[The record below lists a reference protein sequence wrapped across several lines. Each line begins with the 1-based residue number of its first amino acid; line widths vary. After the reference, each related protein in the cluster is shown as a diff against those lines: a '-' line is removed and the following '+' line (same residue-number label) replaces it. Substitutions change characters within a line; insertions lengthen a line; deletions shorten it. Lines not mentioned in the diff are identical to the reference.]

1 MEIKYFNSNFD
12 NITQN
17 KDTDQSITNVIE
29 KLPSLNIV
37 SDKNLLEETIKISN
51 QFKEKKEK
59 IIVFGTGGSNLG
71 ARALNNVI
79 SNNKII
85 LEFYDNVDPINFE
98 KNFQNINFELTGFL
112 VVSKSGTTPETLS
125 QFSCLYQK
133 AIEANKVD
141 AFFSNTLI
149 ITEFKESPL
158 FLNCK
163 R

>member
-1 MEIKYFNSNFD
+1 MKIKYFNSNFD
-12 NITQN
+12 KITQN
-17 KDTDQSITNVIE
+17 KDTDQSITNLIE

-71 ARALNNVI
+71 ARALNNII

-112 VVSKSGTTPETLS
+112 IISKSGTTPETLS

-133 AIEANKVD
+133 AIEANKV
-141 AFFSNTLI
+141 
-149 ITEFKESPL
+149 
-158 FLNCK
+158 
-163 R
+163 

>member
-12 NITQN
+12 KITKN

-71 ARALNNVI
+71 ARALNNI
-79 SNNKII
+79 SSNNKII

-112 VVSKSGTTPETLS
+112 VISKSGTTPETLS

-133 AIEANKVD
+133 AIEANKVED
-141 AFFSNTLI
+141 FFSNNLI
-149 ITEFKESPL
+149 ITEFK
-158 FLNCK
+158 
-163 R
+163 

>member
-12 NITQN
+12 KITQN

-37 SDKNLLEETIKISN
+37 SDKNLLEETIKISK

-85 LEFYDNVDPINFE
+85 LEFYDNIVYCVDSSMKLGKYGEILLI
-98 KNFQNINFELTGFL
+98 KNNVFYRGTLDGEL
-112 VVSKSGTTPETLS
+112 
-125 QFSCLYQK
+125 
-133 AIEANKVD
+133 IE
-141 AFFSNTLI
+141 L
-149 ITEFKESPL
+149 
-158 FLNCK
+158 
-163 R
+163 